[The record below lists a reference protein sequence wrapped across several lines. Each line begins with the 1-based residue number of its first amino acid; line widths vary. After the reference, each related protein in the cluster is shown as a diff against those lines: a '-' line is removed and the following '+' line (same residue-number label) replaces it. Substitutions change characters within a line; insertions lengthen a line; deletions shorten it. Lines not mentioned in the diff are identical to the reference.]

1 MAAQV
6 KITIGNNEWFASLA
20 STYWELVQGLGDI
33 TGIDPGTGML
43 FDLGSTQDITVTT
56 EPMLFPLDIAFL
68 SEDLVIT
75 EIYRSVQ
82 PGYHVHSTIP
92 GRYFLE
98 VNAGEMEGIDVG
110 SQVSIEMLTLQDV
123 PTEPSWVPT
132 MISFMG
138 FTLMGFLMVGVVK
151 NLVEELTPGS
161 EKTLPDHSRTGKPV
175 FHRVSKQVSA
185 KECAFCNGSGHQCEV
200 CERISPRDYSLL
212 SWVGVPVPD
221 YSFTVEPE
229 TKERKIDDVLKR
241 LKEGVDGI
249 QQSENFRTFLITM
262 SKFHDYSIGNLIL
275 IMLQKPDATRV
286 AGFST
291 WKDLYRWV
299 KKGEKGIAILAPC
312 MPPKG
317 NKPEPTEAGIR
328 KENEEKQEDETEIR
342 PIYFKV
348 VYVFDVSQTEG
359 KPLPE
364 VEVPSLTGKAN
375 EELFEQVMRL
385 AESQGLE
392 VSFKSKPNQD
402 PDIKGFYI
410 GKTIWVRPEESRAQ
424 QLKTLLHEVAH
435 YYSEGVFRIPRSDAE
450 TIAESV
456 AFTIGAHYGFD
467 TGARSFPYVAIW
479 SKDKKVLEANL
490 ASIRKVS
497 EKIFDGLEQ
506 IAKKM
511 VGVA

>member
-1 MAAQV
+1 MAGQV
-6 KITIGNNEWFASLA
+6 KVTIGDYEWLVCLA
-20 STYWELVQGLGDI
+20 STYWELGQGLGGI
-33 TGIDPGTGML
+33 TEIYAGTGML
-43 FDLGSTQDITVTT
+43 FDLGFAQDITVTT

-68 SEDLVIT
+68 SEDLVVT
-75 EIYRSVQ
+75 EISRNVE
-82 PGYHVHSTIP
+82 PGCHVHSIIP
-92 GRYFLE
+92 GQYFLE
-98 VNAGEMEGIDVG
+98 VNAGELEEVDVG
-110 SQVSIEMLTLQDV
+110 SQVSLEMLTLQDV
-123 PTEPSWVPT
+123 PSEPAWVPA
-132 MISFMG
+132 MISLVG
-138 FTLMGFLMVGVVK
+138 FTLMGFLMVGMVK
-151 NLVEELTPGS
+151 DMVRTIS
-161 EKTLPDHSRTGKPV
+161 EDSSKTLPARSYAATPIYN
-175 FHRVSKQVSA
+175 RVSKPVSRV
-185 KECAFCNGSGHQCEV
+185 ECTFCATSGRQCEV
-200 CERISPRDYSLL
+200 CEKISPRDYHLL
-212 SWVGVPVPD
+212 SWFGAPVPD

-249 QQSENFRTFLITM
+249 QQSENFRTFLLTM

-275 IMLQKPDATRV
+275 IMLQKPEATRV

-317 NKPEPTEAGIR
+317 KKSDLSDTGISGADEA
-328 KENEEKQEDETEIR
+328 EKDEQTEIR

-364 VEVPSLTGKAN
+364 FEVPSLTGEAN
-375 EELFEQVMRL
+375 EDLFEQVMRL
-385 AESQGLE
+385 AESQGIE
-392 VSFKSKPNQD
+392 VSFESKPNQD
-402 PDIKGFYI
+402 PDIKGFYV
-410 GKTIWVRPEESRAQ
+410 GKTIWVRPEEPRAQ

-467 TGARSFPYVAIW
+467 TGTRSFPYVAIW

-490 ASIRKVS
+490 ASIRKVV

-506 IAKKM
+506 TAKKM